1 MVSAAAPS
9 RVPIIKA
16 MDDKAK
22 DEYNR
27 MLGPGRA
34 VNLENVALQNDHS
47 FEQKAFLITA
57 ARPFP

>member
-1 MVSAAAPS
+1 
-9 RVPIIKA
+9 